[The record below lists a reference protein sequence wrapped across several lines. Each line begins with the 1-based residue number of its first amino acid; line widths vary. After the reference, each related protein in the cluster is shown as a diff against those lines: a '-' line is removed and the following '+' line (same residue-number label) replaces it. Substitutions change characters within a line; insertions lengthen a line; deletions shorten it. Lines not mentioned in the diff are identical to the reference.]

1 MVQGDERRMKY
12 ITDTTYYE
20 IDTEAFE
27 YSPYAPVSDEKVK
40 LSREYWKSK
49 TEEEYY
55 DYMLLGIKNSVV
67 NYNWMF
73 EPITTDILDTMRH
86 TIFSHPF
93 EDGGACKNLRV
104 FYSIDKSAIQIDW
117 KFNGKSYEVFV

>member
-1 MVQGDERRMKY
+1 MKD

-40 LSREYWKSK
+40 LSRKYWKSK
-49 TEEEYY
+49 PEKEYY
-55 DYMLLGIKNSVV
+55 DYMFLGITNSFG

-73 EPITTDILDTMRH
+73 EPITTDILDTIRH
-86 TIFSHPF
+86 TIFAHPF
-93 EDGGACKNLRV
+93 EDGGACKKLRV
-104 FYSIDKSAIQIDW
+104 WYNIDKNAIQIDW
-117 KFNGKSYEVFV
+117 KFNGNSYEVLI

>member
-1 MVQGDERRMKY
+1 MKD

-40 LSREYWKSK
+40 LSRKYWKSK
-49 TEEEYY
+49 PEEEYY
-55 DYMLLGIKNSVV
+55 DYMLSAIKSTLEFNR
-67 NYNWMF
+67 YMF

-86 TIFSHPF
+86 SLFEHPF
-93 EDGGACKNLRV
+93 EDGGACKKLRV
-104 FYSIDKSAIQIDW
+104 FYSIDKQKIQIDW
-117 KFNGKSYEVFV
+117 EFNGKSYEVLI

>member
-1 MVQGDERRMKY
+1 MKD

-27 YSPYAPVSDEKVK
+27 YSPYAPVSNKN
-40 LSREYWKSK
+40 SRKYWKRQS
-49 TEEEYY
+49 EEYY
-55 DYMLLGIKNSVV
+55 YRRMLSAIKSTLEFNR
-67 NYNWMF
+67 YMF
-73 EPITTDILDTMRH
+73 EPITTDILDTIRH
-86 TIFSHPF
+86 TIFAHPF

-104 FYSIDKSAIQIDW
+104 FYSIYKQKIQIDW